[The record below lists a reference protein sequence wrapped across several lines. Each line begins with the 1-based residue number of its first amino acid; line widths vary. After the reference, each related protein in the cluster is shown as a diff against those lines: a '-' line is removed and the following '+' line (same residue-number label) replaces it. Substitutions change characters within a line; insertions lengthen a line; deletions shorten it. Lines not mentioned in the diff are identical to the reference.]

1 MGEIII
7 DLMPKEELPVVAGGA
22 AWSHRRS
29 GLESQEEWPGDK
41 EEWLGVAGGVAW
53 SHKRSP
59 LEIKE
64 ELPGVANFVP
74 ACFPP
79 F

>member
-1 MGEIII
+1 MLGVLGGAAWSHRGAAWSRRGVAWSRRRNGLETQ
-7 DLMPKEELPVVAGGA
+7 EEWLGVAGGA
-22 AWSHRRS
+22 AWSH
-29 GLESQEEWPGDK
+29 
-41 EEWLGVAGGVAW
+41 
-53 SHKRSP
+53 KRSP
-59 LEIKE
+59 PEIKE

>member
-1 MGEIII
+1 MLVVLGGAAWSRRRNGLETQ
-7 DLMPKEELPVVAGGA
+7 EEWLGVAGGA
-22 AWSHRRS
+22 AWSH
-29 GLESQEEWPGDK
+29 
-41 EEWLGVAGGVAW
+41 
-53 SHKRSP
+53 KRSP
-59 LEIKE
+59 PEIKE